1 VRRSRVSGFVAVAVV
16 LVALVA
22 AGVRLLPGSPLA
34 AKAAARWETPTAPGA
49 AGSSKTAPTPSSSA
63 QSPSPS
69 PSRTPELPPISV
81 RPADVQ
87 IDASGWWS
95 WALLDRRTG
104 KLYGSTSRNELS
116 TTASLI
122 KSWIAADYLRRAAED
137 GDTPSDGRMEQL
149 RVMIRDS
156 DNEAAESL
164 YNEVGRVDSIERL
177 LDICKLKD
185 SEPSSSGGWSRTMLS
200 PADITRLG
208 ACIAD
213 GRAAGP
219 KWTDWLLKEMR
230 AVRGTGDF
238 GIRKAFPA
246 AEQKTIAIKNGWVDR
261 QAENEYHVSCLAIG
275 DNWTIGVMARYEIN
289 KGYPYGAEICEKV
302 GEQLRVP

>member
-22 AGVRLLPGSPLA
+22 AGMRLLPGSPLA
-34 AKAAARWETPTAPGA
+34 AKAAARWETPTT
-49 AGSSKTAPTPSSSA
+49 TAPSSA
-63 QSPSPS
+63 GPSKAAPSPS
-69 PSRTPELPPISV
+69 PSKSPELPPISV
-81 RPADVQ
+81 RAADVQ

-95 WALLDRRTG
+95 WALLDLRTG
-104 KLYGSTSRNELS
+104 KMSGPASRTKTS

-137 GDTPSDGRMEQL
+137 GETPSNSRMEQL

-164 YNEVGRVDSIERL
+164 YNEVGRVGSIERL

-185 SEPSSSGGWSRTMLS
+185 SEPSSSGGWSRTLLS

-238 GIRKAFPA
+238 GVRKAFPA
-246 AEQKTIAIKNGWVDR
+246 SEQKTIAIKNGWVDR

-275 DNWTIGVMARYEIN
+275 DGWAIGVMARYEIN
-289 KGYPYGAEICEKV
+289 KGYPYGADICEQV

>member
-1 VRRSRVSGFVAVAVV
+1 VRGSRISGFVAVAVV

-34 AKAAARWETPTAPGA
+34 AKAAARWETPATSTPSTTTTAPSAGA
-49 AGSSKTAPTPSSSA
+49 PSKAA
-63 QSPSPS
+63 ASPSKS
-69 PSRTPELPPISV
+69 PELPPISV

-104 KLYGSTSRNELS
+104 KLYGPGSRNELS

-137 GDTPSDGRMEQL
+137 GETPSVGRMEQL

-219 KWTDWLLKEMR
+219 KWTAWLLKEMR

-238 GIRKAFPA
+238 GIREAFPA
-246 AEQKTIAIKNGWVDR
+246 AERKTIAIKNGWVDR

-275 DNWTIGVMARYEIN
+275 DRWTIGVMARYEIN
-289 KGYPYGAEICEKV
+289 KGYTYGADICEKV
-302 GEQLRVP
+302 GEQLRVS

>member
-1 VRRSRVSGFVAVAVV
+1 VRRSRVSGFVAVAIV

-22 AGVRLLPGSPLA
+22 AGMRLLPGSPLA
-34 AKAAARWETPTAPGA
+34 AKAAARWETPTTTAP
-49 AGSSKTAPTPSSSA
+49 SSKGPSKA
-63 QSPSPS
+63 APSPS
-69 PSRTPELPPISV
+69 PSKSPELPPISV
-81 RPADVQ
+81 RAADVQ

-95 WALLDRRTG
+95 WALLDLRTG
-104 KLYGSTSRNELS
+104 KMSGPASRTKTS

-137 GDTPSDGRMEQL
+137 GDRPSDSRMEQL

-156 DNEAAESL
+156 NNEAAESL

-177 LDICKLKD
+177 LDICKLQD
-185 SEPSSSGGWSRTMLS
+185 SEPSSSGGWSRTLLS

-219 KWTDWLLKEMR
+219 KWTGWLLKEMR

-238 GIRKAFPA
+238 GIRKAFPTS
-246 AEQKTIAIKNGWVDR
+246 EQKTIAIKNGWVDR

-275 DNWTIGVMARYEIN
+275 DGWAIGVMARYEIN
-289 KGYPYGAEICEKV
+289 KGYPYGADICEQV
-302 GEQLRVP
+302 GEQLRAP

>member
-1 VRRSRVSGFVAVAVV
+1 MRRSRVSGFVAVAVL

-22 AGVRLLPGSPLA
+22 AGMRLLPGSPLA
-34 AKAAARWETPTAPGA
+34 AKAAARWETPTAA
-49 AGSSKTAPTPSSSA
+49 APSSAGPSKA
-63 QSPSPS
+63 APSPSPS
-69 PSRTPELPPISV
+69 PSKSPELPPISV
-81 RPADVQ
+81 RAADVQ

-95 WALLDRRTG
+95 WALLDLRTG
-104 KLYGSTSRNELS
+104 KMSGPASRTKTS

-137 GDTPSDGRMEQL
+137 GDTPSDSRMEQL

-156 DNEAAESL
+156 NNEAAESL

-177 LDICKLKD
+177 LDICKLRD
-185 SEPSSSGGWSRTMLS
+185 SEASSSGGWSRTLLS

-219 KWTDWLLKEMR
+219 KWTGWLLKEMR

-275 DNWTIGVMARYEIN
+275 DGWAIGVMARYEIN
-289 KGYPYGAEICEKV
+289 KGYPYGADICEQV
-302 GEQLRVP
+302 GEQLRAP